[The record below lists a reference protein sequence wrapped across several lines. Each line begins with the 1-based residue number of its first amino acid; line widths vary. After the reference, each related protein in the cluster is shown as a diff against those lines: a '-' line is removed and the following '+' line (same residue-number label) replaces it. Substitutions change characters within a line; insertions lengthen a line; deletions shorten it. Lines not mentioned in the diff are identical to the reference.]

1 MELLWEEV
9 PMEEDQVLPQATLVE
24 ELTEV
29 VMTPVAVLRMRKT
42 LIVQSL
48 STMELYTM
56 IERLAAAAVMVKA
69 MVNTG

>member
-42 LIVQSL
+42 FIVQSL

>member
-42 LIVQSL
+42 LIIQSL

-56 IERLAAAAVMVKA
+56 IERLAAAAVMEKA
-69 MVNTG
+69 MVDTG